1 MSGSTGEGM
10 KWEDLTETQL
20 IEALPIVNGN
30 FHLLCSFL
38 ALLPVAAT
46 VKDPLGRILYANRT
60 AMRLYN
66 RKPNELIGKTIDQ
79 VITIDDPKI
88 VREIRRLE
96 RKVISSGKAE
106 IVFQQLGN
114 KVHPIRHSVLKFPF
128 FDSDGDP
135 IVASLI
141 FSTQPKQLEST

>member
-1 MSGSTGEGM
+1 M
-10 KWEDLTETQL
+10 KWDDLTETQL
-20 IEALPIVNGN
+20 IEALPVVNGN

-66 RKPNELIGKTIDQ
+66 RKPNEMIGKTIDQ
-79 VITIDDPKI
+79 VLAIDDAKT

-106 IVFQQLGN
+106 IAFQQLGN
-114 KVHPIRHSVLKFPF
+114 QVHPIRHSVLKFPF

-135 IVASLI
+135 VLASLV
-141 FSTQPKQLEST
+141 FATQSKQLEIT